1 VGGGGRPAPVNGRT
15 GLWRIVRDGD
25 CRTGAMEAKV
35 FGGSVFYGSVD
46 TNPPPD
52 EEP

>member
-1 VGGGGRPAPVNGRT
+1 MGGGGRPAPVNGRT

-25 CRTGAMEAKV
+25 CRTGAMEAKI
-35 FGGSVFYGSVD
+35 FGGSVFHGSVD